1 MWKNRIKNSLNTES
15 KSSLPDVSFREDHRR
30 SISDRQKKSAEQL
43 LSKQRDDDLI
53 EQLLRSRLSKTAQE
67 TMKRDLHVPPTKAP
81 LTVRNAA
88 IQPPLRMEKESLP
101 KSDHTQ
107 NIDYS
112 ELIRAAKRR
121 GTIGRVT

>member
-1 MWKNRIKNSLNTES
+1 M
-15 KSSLPDVSFREDHRR
+15 
-30 SISDRQKKSAEQL
+30 KKEEEQL
-43 LSKQRDDDLI
+43 LSKQRDEDLI

-81 LTVRNAA
+81 LTVGNAA
-88 IQPPLRMEKESLP
+88 IPPPLRMEKESLP

-121 GTIGRVT
+121 GTIRGAT